1 MAGMSVGQSCKLAP
15 AKCGSKVVKIAL
27 KFSLKCSKKE
37 RKHLKHFSDAREVWT
52 GIKRCLKL

>member
-37 RKHLKHFSDAREVWT
+37 RKHLSDAREVWT

>member
-27 KFSLKCSKKE
+27 KFKVQQE
-37 RKHLKHFSDAREVWT
+37 REKTFKTFQ
-52 GIKRCLKL
+52 